1 MTVQTGDAPAPAL
14 CHIVTPI
21 GMLGYGVDVKQVDA
35 ALEKFTATGEPTALI
50 LDSGSTDSGPQKLA
64 LGGMTVPRGAYVRDL
79 QKLVAS
85 ARKFNVPLLL
95 SSAGGSGTNY
105 NTREIVKIIDE
116 VAHKNPTGKFKVVAL
131 YADIDKEFAR
141 ERLHAG
147 VVTPCSSAPPLTEAD
162 IDQSVVIVAQMGP
175 EPILDTLIAN
185 PDAQAF
191 VIGRAYDASQFC
203 AFAEYCYQKLNLG
216 EQLDKYTRRGTFT
229 HVGEI
234 LECGGLCAEPK
245 GGGVIATIRL
255 DGSFEITPMAPNAT
269 CTPVSVAA
277 HTLYEN
283 TRPDTLFGPGGHIDL
298 SNSQYELLEDKR
310 TVRVRGS
317 RYVYTKETKGI
328 YQIKLEAAKLAGYR
342 AMYLGAHKDPVLIGQ
357 MEKFLATVKGYVK
370 MEHADVTE
378 PWELEWHI
386 IGKGDN
392 GNIPQEV
399 ALIGEALAP
408 TQELATSIVAKAKVA
423 TIHAPYR
430 GLKATSGNFAH
441 GIGGLYTVPLG
452 PCAEFCI
459 YHLVELKEGEERGG
473 IDAPL
478 FRFETFEVGEEPTG
492 TNGTA
497 EAAAAEEPA
506 PEVDDEKKKKIAAMK
521 KQARVLNAD
530 PLTSL
535 SDAPTLGELATVI
548 RSKNSGPYEI
558 TFDVMFDRESI
569 YQAVKNSD
577 ILNTEAVARLF
588 GIPMEHVIYS
598 GFFDQALA
606 YKVTTARLRNGKRVP
621 AGGYMEDDVHGS
633 QMYLPLLRQKL
644 PEGLKNEIQKI
655 LDRTISVQ

>member
-1 MTVQTGDAPAPAL
+1 MTVQSADAPAPAL

-64 LGGMTVPRGAYVRDL
+64 LGGMTVPRGSYVRDL

-116 VAHKNPTGKFKVVAL
+116 VAHRNPTGKFKVVAL
-131 YADIDKEFAR
+131 YADMDKEFAR

-147 VVTPCSSAPPLTEAD
+147 VVTPCSSAPPLAEAD
-162 IDQSVVIVAQMGP
+162 IDESVVI
-175 EPILDTLIAN
+175 
-185 PDAQAF
+185 
-191 VIGRAYDASQFC
+191 FC

-298 SNSQYELLEDKR
+298 SNSQYELLEDRR

-342 AMYLGAHKDPVLIGQ
+342 AMYVGAHKDPVLIGQ

-370 MEHADVTE
+370 MEHADVAE

-392 GNIPQEV
+392 GNVPQEV
-399 ALIGEALAP
+399 GLIGESLAP

-478 FRFETFEVGEEPTG
+478 FRFETFEVGEEPME
-492 TNGTA
+492 TNGTS
-497 EAAAAEEPA
+497 AAAASEEPA

-521 KQARVLNAD
+521 KQVRVLNAD

-535 SDAPTLGELATVI
+535 SDDPTLGELATVI

-569 YQAVKNSD
+569 YQAVKKSD

-588 GIPMEHVIYS
+588 GIPIEHVIYS
-598 GFFDQALA
+598 GFFDQARA

-633 QMYLPLLRQKL
+633 QMYLPLLRKKL
-644 PEGLKNEIQKI
+644 PEGLKNEVQKI
-655 LDRTISVQ
+655 LDRTIFVQ